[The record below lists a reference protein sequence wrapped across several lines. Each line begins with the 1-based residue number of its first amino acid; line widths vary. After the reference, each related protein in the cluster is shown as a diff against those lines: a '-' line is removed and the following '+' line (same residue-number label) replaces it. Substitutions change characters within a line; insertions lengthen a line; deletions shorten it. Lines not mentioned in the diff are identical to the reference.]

1 MTSRSKNSPK
11 LRVLATPW
19 TFQAYP
25 SREKPW
31 SAEKAVR
38 EVVKAGFDGLQSR
51 SNHPMFEPAK
61 RTSLLLAG
69 NCDIVSLNEVEPK
82 LRPFRDH
89 KITRINVQLCDH
101 DTSLEESLR
110 IALRVMEVGD
120 RYGIKPAIEWHR
132 DTCTET
138 PEKALALAAAY
149 QKKTGK
155 KLRTNFDHSHPA
167 VIKHLHPGNYWERL
181 GIRLDLLRMSELIHF
196 RPFNGH
202 HCQIPVT
209 DRKGGLSPEFKAW
222 IPFCEKVFEA
232 WLSAAAP
239 GRELYAVAE
248 LGTIDG
254 YCLSCFPDR
263 WKDKQVLMQEI
274 RKAWNR
280 QVSKW

>member
-1 MTSRSKNSPK
+1 MRSKNLPK
-11 LRVLATPW
+11 LRILATPW
-19 TFQAYP
+19 TFQGYP
-25 SREKPW
+25 TREKPW

-38 EVVKAGFDGLQSR
+38 EVIKAGFDGLQAR
-51 SNHPMFEPAK
+51 STQGMFECALN
-61 RTSLLLAG
+61 TNLLMAG
-69 NCDIVSLNEVEPK
+69 NCDIVSLKEVEPK

-101 DTSLEESLR
+101 DTSLEDSLKV
-110 IALRVMEVGD
+110 ALRVMEVGE
-120 RYGIKPAIEWHR
+120 RYKINPAIEWHR

-138 PEKALALAAAY
+138 PEKALALAEAY
-149 QKKTGK
+149 RKKTGK

-181 GIRLDLLRMSELIHF
+181 GIRLDLLQMSELIHF

-202 HCQIPVT
+202 HCQISVT
-209 DRKGGLSPEFKAW
+209 DGKGGLSPEFKDW
-222 IPFCEKVFEA
+222 LPFCEKVFET

-248 LGTIDG
+248 LGPKDG

-280 QVSKW
+280 QVRKW